1 MHVPVEDA
9 TEIARRAPHAR
20 ELEELLRVG
29 VRVRVRARVR
39 VRVRVRIRVR
49 VRVRIR
55 VRVRAALTSAL
66 RNDEPPHLGMC
77 VKSSAWS
84 LVIGLG

>member
-1 MHVPVEDA
+1 M
-9 TEIARRAPHAR
+9 
-20 ELEELLRVG
+20 G
-29 VRVRVRARVR
+29 RARVK
-39 VRVRVRIRVR
+39 VSLGLRVRIRVR
-49 VRVRIR
+49 VRVR

>member
-49 VRVRIR
+49 VRVR